1 LCCVHD
7 TIAFEQRGISATVIL
22 TQAFVNT
29 AVFQFQAKG
38 MAGHPYVVL
47 PHPISN
53 LPREAMREVTQRC
66 VAQVVRQL
74 TA

>member
-1 LCCVHD
+1 M
-7 TIAFEQRGISATVIL
+7 L
-22 TQAFVNT
+22 TQAFINA

-38 MAGHPYVVL
+38 MAGHPSVVL

-53 LPREAMREVTQRC
+53 LTPEAMRQVTRPY
-66 VAQVVRQL
+66 VAQVVHQL

>member
-7 TIAFEQRGISATVIL
+7 TIEFEKRGIPATVML
-22 TQAFVNT
+22 TQAFINA
-29 AVFQFQAKG
+29 AVFQFRAKG
-38 MAGHPYVVL
+38 MAEHAFVVL

-53 LPREAMREVTQRC
+53 LTPEAMREVTRAC
-66 VAQVVRQL
+66 VAQVMHQL